1 MLKRILCCFGL
12 LAGLG
17 MMAAPVIG
25 QPAVTEIQIQNH
37 RCLVAGPANLS
48 DDAPVVFIL
57 HGLGANAD
65 NLFPLIAA
73 MNLLPC
79 RYVLPDGPMTVG
91 DHAYAWYDLKTQ
103 NREDMVHSRD
113 YLFGLMDRFST
124 EGEKP
129 GHARPIIL
137 MGFSQGGVM
146 SLEAGLN
153 YKGKVEAI
161 VSMSGYIWYPS
172 QTLGRPL
179 APLNIPILMVHGTND
194 PIVTEDWTQKTLK
207 ALKKAGY
214 KPVFK
219 EFPMAHQ
226 ITKDS
231 IAEVARFLK
240 KVVEP

>member
-1 MLKRILCCFGL
+1 ML
-12 LAGLG
+12 
-17 MMAAPVIG
+17 AAPVAG
-25 QPAVTEIQIQNH
+25 QPAVAEIQVQNH
-37 RCLVAGPANLS
+37 RCLVTDPAALS

-65 NLFPLIAA
+65 DLFPLIAA
-73 MNLLPC
+73 MNLPPC

-91 DHAYAWYDLKTQ
+91 DHAYAWYDLRTQ
-103 NREDMVHSRD
+103 SREDMVRSRD

-129 GHARPIIL
+129 GHVRPIIL

-161 VSMSGYIWYPS
+161 VCMSGYIWYPS
-172 QTLGRPL
+172 QTLGHAL
-179 APLNIPILMVHGTND
+179 APLDTPILMVHGTND
-194 PIVTEDWTQKTLK
+194 PIVTEAWTQTTLK

-226 ITKDS
+226 ISKDS
-231 IAEVARFLK
+231 IAEVSRFLK
-240 KVVEP
+240 KAVKP

>member
-1 MLKRILCCFGL
+1 
-12 LAGLG
+12 
-17 MMAAPVIG
+17 MMAATVMG
-25 QPAVTEIQIQNH
+25 QPAFTEIQVQNH
-37 RCLVAGPANLS
+37 RCLVAGPATLS
-48 DDAPVVFIL
+48 DDEPVVFIL
-57 HGLGANAD
+57 HGLGANAND
-65 NLFPLIAA
+65 LLPLIEV
-73 MNLLPC
+73 MNLPPC
-79 RYVLPDGPMTVG
+79 RYILPDGPMTVG

-103 NREDMVHSRD
+103 SREDMIHSRD

-129 GHARPIIL
+129 GYARPIIL

-179 APLNIPILMVHGTND
+179 APLNTPILLVHGTED
-194 PIVTEDWTQKTLK
+194 RIVTEDWTQRTLK
-207 ALKKAGY
+207 ALKQAGY

-231 IAEVARFLK
+231 VAEVAGFIQ
-240 KVVEP
+240 KVVKP

>member
-1 MLKRILCCFGL
+1 
-12 LAGLG
+12 
-17 MMAAPVIG
+17 
-25 QPAVTEIQIQNH
+25 
-37 RCLVAGPANLS
+37 
-48 DDAPVVFIL
+48 
-57 HGLGANAD
+57 
-65 NLFPLIAA
+65 
-73 MNLLPC
+73 MNLPPC

-91 DHAYAWYDLKTQ
+91 DHAYAWYDLRTQ

-113 YLFGLMDRFST
+113 YLFGLMNRFST
-124 EGEKP
+124 EGEKL

-172 QTLGRPL
+172 QTLGHAL
-179 APLNIPILMVHGTND
+179 APLDTPILLVHGTND
-194 PIVTEDWTQKTLK
+194 PIVTEAWTQKTLK

-231 IAEVARFLK
+231 ITEVARFLK
-240 KVVEP
+240 KVIKP